1 MATGKSS
8 AAVSRPSVV
17 TGLGSEEMRARLMA
31 QRVVPVL
38 RLASAGETRF
48 AVDCLIEAGFACIEL
63 TLTTPGAVELIA
75 ELHTCLDPEVSIGA
89 GTVLDL
95 ASAERCIA
103 AGADF
108 LVAPCMVAGMAARAH
123 AAGRMALIGGY
134 TPGEVLAA
142 DREGADVVKVFPAAS
157 GGPAHLA
164 AIHAIFPGIALCP
177 TGGVSLANMQEY
189 FAAGAAFVGV
199 GNNIIDVAALRAGE
213 RGRVVGH
220 ARKFLAA

>member
-1 MATGKSS
+1 MLR
-8 AAVSRPSVV
+8 AVVV
-17 TGLGSEEMRARLMA
+17 TRLGIEATRARLIA

-38 RLASAGETRF
+38 RLGSIGDTRF
-48 AVDCLIEAGFACIEL
+48 AVDCLVEAGFACIEL

-75 ELHTCLDPEVSIGA
+75 ELRARMGPEASMGA

-108 LVAPCMVAGMAARAH
+108 VVSPCMVAGMAARAH
-123 AAGRMALIGGY
+123 AAGILALIGGY

-142 DREGADVVKVFPAAS
+142 SREGADIVKVFPASS
-157 GGPAHLA
+157 GGPAHVG
-164 AIHAIFPGIALCP
+164 AIHAIFPDIPLCP
-177 TGGVSLANMQEY
+177 TGGVSLANMQDY
-189 FAAGAAFVGV
+189 FAAGAAIVGV
-199 GNNIIDVAALRAGE
+199 GNNIIDAAALRTGK
-213 RGRVVGH
+213 RGRVVDH

>member
-1 MATGKSS
+1 
-8 AAVSRPSVV
+8 
-17 TGLGSEEMRARLMA
+17 MA

-38 RLASAGETRF
+38 RLASGEETRF
-48 AVDCLIEAGFACIEL
+48 AVDCLVEAGFACIEL

-75 ELHTCLDPEVSIGA
+75 ELRARMGSATSIGA

-95 ASAERCIA
+95 ASAGRCID

-108 LVAPCMVAGMAARAH
+108 LVSPCLVAGMAARAH
-123 AAGRMALIGGY
+123 AAGRTALIGGY

-142 DREGADVVKVFPAAS
+142 SREGADIVKVFPASS

-164 AIHAIFPGIALCP
+164 AIHAVFPQIAFCP
-177 TGGVSLANMQEY
+177 TGGVSLANMKEY
-189 FAAGAAFVGV
+189 FAAGAAIVGV

-213 RGRVVGH
+213 RHRVIEH
-220 ARKFLAA
+220 ARKYLGA

>member
-1 MATGKSS
+1 MSTYASEAT
-8 AAVSRPSVV
+8 A
-17 TGLGSEEMRARLMA
+17 ARLLA

-38 RLASAGETRF
+38 RLASAAETRF
-48 AVDCLIEAGFACIEL
+48 AADCLIEAGFACIEL

-75 ELHTCLDPEVSIGA
+75 ELRAGMGPGKVIGA

-95 ASAERCIA
+95 ASADRCIA

-108 LVAPCMVAGMAARAH
+108 LVSPCMVAGMAARAH
-123 AAGRMALIGGY
+123 AAGRLALIGGY

-142 DREGADVVKVFPAAS
+142 SREGADIVKIFPASS

-164 AIHAIFPGIALCP
+164 AIHAVFPQITLCP

-189 FAAGAAFVGV
+189 FAAGAALVGI
-199 GNNIIDVAALRAGE
+199 GNNIIDIAALRARE
-213 RGRVVGH
+213 RTKVIAH
-220 ARKFLAA
+220 ARKYLAV

>member
-1 MATGKSS
+1 MVTRLGTG
-8 AAVSRPSVV
+8 A
-17 TGLGSEEMRARLMA
+17 LRARLTA

-38 RLASAGETRF
+38 RLASAEETRF
-48 AVDCLIEAGFACIEL
+48 AVDCLVEAGFACIEL

-75 ELHTCLDPEVSIGA
+75 ELRARMGPDASIGA

-108 LVAPCMVAGMAARAH
+108 LVAPCMVVGMAARAH
-123 AAGRMALIGGY
+123 AAGRVALIGGY

-142 DREGADVVKVFPAAS
+142 SREGADIVKVFPASS

-164 AIHAIFPGIALCP
+164 AIHAVFPQIPLCP
-177 TGGVSLANMQEY
+177 TGGVSLANMKDY

-199 GNNIIDVAALRAGE
+199 GNNIIDTAALRAGE
-213 RGRVVGH
+213 RARVVDH
-220 ARKFLAA
+220 ARKYLAA